1 MQEAKRIGLEL
12 WIGLWAIAGLTAL
25 CLALVGAGWHHL
37 LIGLVAFALAYAPV
51 RIGAEIRRRREAAE
65 ESDTTVTPLVAVAD
79 TDTGDDD
86 RTGDDAAD
94 VTVDDESASPRTRR
108 DVDQVA

>member
-1 MQEAKRIGLEL
+1 MQETKRIGLEL

-51 RIGAEIRRRREAAE
+51 RIREEIRRRRAGSDAQ
-65 ESDTTVTPLVAVAD
+65 DTTMTPLAAVAD
-79 TDTGDDD
+79 VSDDD
-86 RTGDDAAD
+86 RAEDEADAPD
-94 VTVDDESASPRTRR
+94 RR

>member
-1 MQEAKRIGLEL
+1 MQETKRLGLEL
-12 WIGLWAIAGLTAL
+12 WIGLWAIAGLTAW

-51 RIGAEIRRRREAAE
+51 RIGAEIRRRRAAGE
-65 ESDTTVTPLVAVAD
+65 EHHTTVTPLAAVAD
-79 TDTGDDD
+79 TVDDD
-86 RTGDDAAD
+86 RTEAGSADAAS
-94 VTVDDESASPRTRR
+94 DDEAGPSRPRH

>member
-37 LIGLVAFALAYAPV
+37 LIGLVAFGLAYAPV
-51 RIGAEIRRRREAAE
+51 RIRQEIRRRRVAGDAQ
-65 ESDTTVTPLVAVAD
+65 DATVTPLAAVAD
-79 TDTGDDD
+79 GHDDD
-86 RTGDDAAD
+86 HAEDEADAPD
-94 VTVDDESASPRTRR
+94 RR

>member
-1 MQEAKRIGLEL
+1 MQETKKIGLEL
-12 WIGLWAIAGLTAL
+12 WVGLWAIAGLTAW

-51 RIGAEIRRRREAAE
+51 RIGAEIRRRHAAGE
-65 ESDTTVTPLVAVAD
+65 QHDATVTPITAAVDDA
-79 TDTGDDD
+79 DDD
-86 RTGDDAAD
+86 GEQVEVTDVATEDD
-94 VTVDDESASPRTRR
+94 SASSRPRR